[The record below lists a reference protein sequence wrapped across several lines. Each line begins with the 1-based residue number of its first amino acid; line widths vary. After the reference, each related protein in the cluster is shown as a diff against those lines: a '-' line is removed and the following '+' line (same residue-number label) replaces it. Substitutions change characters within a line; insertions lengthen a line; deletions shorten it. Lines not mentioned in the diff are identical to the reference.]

1 VSTFFQAQ
9 IHRVERLIEC
19 FGGLESVAQASPI
32 QRVKVLIRTTIDV
45 FSNESAVDGGSVEL
59 KLLSDFCLR

>member
-1 VSTFFQAQ
+1 M
-9 IHRVERLIEC
+9 ERLIEC